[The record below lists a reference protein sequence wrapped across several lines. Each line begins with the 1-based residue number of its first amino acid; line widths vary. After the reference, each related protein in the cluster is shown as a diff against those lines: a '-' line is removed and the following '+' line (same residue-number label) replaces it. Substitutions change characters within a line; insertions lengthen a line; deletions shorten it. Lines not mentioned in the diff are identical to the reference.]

1 MSTTPEPRPRAPW
14 YEGWPLAAVLYVVL
28 VLVATWPLGTVLT
41 EQFAGDPYGD
51 FWKHAWGHWWVR
63 DSLAEG
69 ALPLFCRLVNAP
81 SGGYLFVADP
91 FNCLVVGLLLQAL
104 PLVTAYNLLILVNLW
119 GGCMAAWALARY
131 VVRSGPASLVA
142 GSIYGLSAYTV
153 AYPVVSGVTETLNSA
168 WMPLCILFLHRAVD
182 TRRFTDLVLAGFFF
196 FLTTFSC
203 WYYGQFMGVY
213 AAVLLVALVWRNF
226 AAPGR
231 LRLRLRTWRQRHT
244 LMLQVR
250 TRLGEALLATRGSF
264 IRVVGALALGT
275 CLVFPFA
282 LVFQLLVADPANIVM
297 PEKAPQRTHF
307 RFQDFLGSNSPWS
320 ISARGVRGFHNH
332 TNLAGFFLPGKGN
345 ATVTVTIDRLTRVH
359 YLGWVALGLAIL
371 AWKRRGSLDEGDRS
385 AQSYWLAACLF
396 FLVLSLG
403 PVITF
408 SDFSSHGVFSP
419 IYHVMYWLFPMFHKL
434 AIPFRFLALSLL
446 ALGILAAQGL
456 RMLLERFSR
465 WEGLGL
471 SVLVAGACVLEVALI
486 SPAPWPLPTSSA
498 SVPAFY
504 EMVASDPGDDG
515 LIDYP
520 FERPESLLLPG
531 EFFYY
536 QTVHRRPIPYRT
548 SGVLSP
554 EVARNSFM
562 EEVRNAQTGAEPSV
576 LALRE
581 GATRLRAM
589 GFRYLVLHGAWLT
602 GSSQGQI
609 ETALTPLLG
618 APARFG
624 DGLVVFQM
632 TPLEGP
638 DEGSDGASSEPS
650 APASPPAQG
659 AGTASSTRSS
669 TTGPSPGPG

>member
-1 MSTTPEPRPRAPW
+1 MSPTSPDRTRFSW
-14 YEGWPLAAVLYVVL
+14 LEGWPLASVLYLVL
-28 VLVATWPLGTVLT
+28 VVVATWPVTQVFT
-41 EQFAGDPYGD
+41 ERFAGDPYGD

-63 DSLAEG
+63 DSLVQG
-69 ALPLFCRLVNAP
+69 VLPLFCRLVNAP
-81 SGGYLFVADP
+81 AGGYLFVADP
-91 FNCLVVGLLLQAL
+91 FNCLAAGPLLVVL
-104 PLVTAYNLLILVNLW
+104 PLVTAYNLLVVSNLW
-119 GGCMAAWALARY
+119 AGCMAAWALARH
-131 VVRSGPASLVA
+131 VVGSAPAALVA
-142 GSIYGLSAYTV
+142 GAAYGLSSYV
-153 AYPVVSGVTETLNSA
+153 LAYPVTSGVTETLNTA
-168 WMPLCILFLHRAVD
+168 WMPLCILFMHRSVEG
-182 TRRFTDLVLAGFFF
+182 RRFRDLLLTAFFF

-203 WYYGQFMGVY
+203 WYYGQFMVVY
-213 AAVLLVALVWRNF
+213 AVFMLAARGTRVFL
-226 AAPGR
+226 AAPGA
-231 LRLRLRTWRQRHT
+231 LRWRLRTWRQREVF
-244 LMLQVR
+244 LQQVR
-250 TRLGEALLATRGSF
+250 SRLSKVLLDVREPLFRIVAG
-264 IRVVGALALGT
+264 LALGT

-282 LVFQLLVADPANIVM
+282 LVFQLVVSDPANIVM
-297 PEKAPQRTHF
+297 PEKAPSRSLLRF
-307 RFQDFLGSNSPWS
+307 RDFLGSDSPWS
-320 ISARGVRGFHNH
+320 VSARGVRGFHNH

-576 LALRE
+576 LAGRRLRE
-581 GATRLRAM
+581 GAVSLRAM
-589 GFRYLVLHGAWLT
+589 GFRYLILHTNLLVGPSLE
-602 GSSQGQI
+602 QI
-609 ETALTPLLG
+609 EEALIPILG
-618 APARFG
+618 EPARFA
-624 DGLVVFQM
+624 DGLVVFGLN
-632 TPLEGP
+632 PLPEQAAQARKAG
-638 DEGSDGASSEPS
+638 GASREE
-650 APASPPAQG
+650 
-659 AGTASSTRSS
+659 
-669 TTGPSPGPG
+669 